1 MSSTIRCDIVS
12 AEQEIFHGVAEMI
25 IATGEMGELGIAPR
39 HAPLITRLKPGQVRV
54 IQPGGDEQF
63 FYVSGGILEVQ
74 PQVVTILTDTAVRAD
89 DLDEAAAKK
98 AKEEAERVLANRSE
112 AHDLEEAQ
120 QQLMQATAQ
129 LQALERLRKAMKH

>member
-1 MSSTIRCDIVS
+1 MSRENS
-12 AEQEIFHGVAEMI
+12 AL
-25 IATGEMGELGIAPR
+25 IALEELKNLEA
-39 HAPLITRLKPGQVRV
+39 QRV
-54 IQPGGDEQF
+54 QKVE
-63 FYVSGGILEVQ
+63 
-74 PQVVTILTDTAVRAD
+74 
-89 DLDEAAAKK
+89 DEAR

>member
-1 MSSTIRCDIVS
+1 MSTIRCDIVS
-12 AEQEIFHGVAEMI
+12 AEQEIFHGHVSMV